1 MKRTDSVGLIQRV
14 NFEESMTPADRARK
28 ILMGTGMCLVF
39 VFAVGLNSGRYSTT
53 PEIGWIFPILG
64 ALLIGSGL
72 QKGSLGRQFPDESDD
87 EMTQRVQE
95 DVHQTEKEKNVGQ
108 AWASLEQ
115 HVLKSEIDE
124 SE

>member
-1 MKRTDSVGLIQRV
+1 
-14 NFEESMTPADRARK
+14 MTPADRARK
-28 ILMGTGMCLVF
+28 ILLGTGMCLVF
-39 VFAVGLNSGRYSTT
+39 VFAIGLDSDRYSSQ
-53 PEIGWIFPILG
+53 PDIGWIFPVFGLILIV
-64 ALLIGSGL
+64 IGVL
-72 QKGSLGRQFPDESDD
+72 KGSLGQQFPYESDD

-115 HVLKSEIDE
+115 HLIKSEIDE

>member
-1 MKRTDSVGLIQRV
+1 
-14 NFEESMTPADRARK
+14 MTPADRARK
-28 ILMGTGMCLVF
+28 ILLGTGMCLMF
-39 VFAVGLNSGRYSTT
+39 VFAIGLDSDRYSSQ
-53 PEIGWIFPILG
+53 PDIGWIFPVFGL
-64 ALLIGSGL
+64 LLIGIGFR
-72 QKGSLGRQFPDESDD
+72 KGSLGQQFPDESDD

-115 HVLKSEIDE
+115 HLIKSEIDE

>member
-1 MKRTDSVGLIQRV
+1 
-14 NFEESMTPADRARK
+14 MTPADRARK
-28 ILMGTGMCLVF
+28 ILLGTGMCLVF
-39 VFAVGLNSGRYSTT
+39 VFAIGLDSGRYSSQ
-53 PEIGWIFPILG
+53 PDIGWIFAVFGL
-64 ALLIGSGL
+64 LLIGIGFR
-72 QKGSLGRQFPDESDD
+72 KGSLGQQFPDESDD

-115 HVLKSEIDE
+115 HLIKSEIDE

>member
-1 MKRTDSVGLIQRV
+1 
-14 NFEESMTPADRARK
+14 MTPADRARK

-39 VFAVGLNSGRYSTT
+39 VFAVGLNSGRYSTS
-53 PEIGWIFPILG
+53 PEIGWVFPILG
-64 ALLIGSGL
+64 ALLIGSSL
-72 QKGSLGRQFPDESDD
+72 QKGSLGQQFPDESDD
-87 EMTQRVQE
+87 EMTQRVHE

>member
-1 MKRTDSVGLIQRV
+1 
-14 NFEESMTPADRARK
+14 MTPADRARK
-28 ILMGTGMCLVF
+28 ILLGTGMCLVF
-39 VFAVGLNSGRYSTT
+39 VFAIGLDSDRYSYQ
-53 PEIGWIFPILG
+53 PDIGWIFPVFGLI
-64 ALLIGSGL
+64 LIGIGFR
-72 QKGSLGRQFPDESDD
+72 KGSLGQQFPDESDD

-115 HVLKSEIDE
+115 HLIKSEIDE

>member
-1 MKRTDSVGLIQRV
+1 
-14 NFEESMTPADRARK
+14 MTPADRARK
-28 ILMGTGMCLVF
+28 ILLGTGMCLVF
-39 VFAVGLNSGRYSTT
+39 VFAIGLDSDRYSSQ
-53 PEIGWIFPILG
+53 PEIGWIFPVFGL
-64 ALLIGSGL
+64 LLIGIGFR
-72 QKGSLGRQFPDESDD
+72 KGSLGQRFPDESDD

-115 HVLKSEIDE
+115 HLIKSEIDE